1 VTPAAAAARREVQ
14 TRNATEEAILDAA
27 REALAEK
34 GFEQLTMDAIARK
47 AFVSRTAVYFYFPN
61 KRAVVDRLIQ
71 NAFSEMYIAA
81 SPYLDGEGDPR
92 RELRAGL
99 SRVVASVNR
108 HARVLLLAAQLSGA
122 RGEHLPDEWAPFIT
136 RFAERAEAR
145 IARDQERGIAPA
157 DISAKISSQALLAM
171 VENHIVRE
179 LVLGHGDATESIRAL
194 AELWWRAAYS
204 QPDDVAASSASG
216 AEPAMA
222 PTAPVPVARTASAV
236 RATPASPAS

>member
-1 VTPAAAAARREVQ
+1 VTPAAAEARRAVQ

-27 REALAEK
+27 RGALAEK
-34 GFEQLTMDAIARK
+34 GFDALTMDAIARK

-71 NAFSEMYIAA
+71 TAFSEMYLAA
-81 SPYLDGEGDPR
+81 SPYLDGDGDPR

-99 SRVVASVNR
+99 SRVVAVVNR

-145 IARDQERGIAPA
+145 ISRDQQRGIAPD
-157 DISAKISSQALLAM
+157 DISAKLCAQSLLAM

-204 QPDDVAASSASG
+204 RPDDVAAAVASASDAAASLAAAG
-216 AEPAMA
+216 GPARLAPASEPAPAA
-222 PTAPVPVARTASAV
+222 P
-236 RATPASPAS
+236 PA